1 MICHRTLSVFT
12 EFLLINEKIREG
24 FAYGYHPYIQLDD
37 NEINGAKITT
47 NMSHFIE
54 VDDKLLPIYGADKDY
69 KIKEVE
75 NVIKIMV
82 LLIKT

>member
-1 MICHRTLSVFT
+1 
-12 EFLLINEKIREG
+12 
-24 FAYGYHPYIQLDD
+24 
-37 NEINGAKITT
+37 
-47 NMSHFIE
+47 MSHFIE